1 MFNSQTKF
9 VWLVR
14 TVANVVVDQRPVPVS
29 YRDFDANP
37 GVSGLQ
43 SQMHVSIMKMKKKNL
58 KWATGC
64 FTITKTKQTCD

>member
-1 MFNSQTKF
+1 MLNSQTKF

-14 TVANVVVDQRPVPVS
+14 TVANVVVDQRPVTAS

-43 SQMHVSIMKMKKKNL
+43 SIHNEPITKMKINWMSELHSKY
-58 KWATGC
+58 
-64 FTITKTKQTCD
+64 